1 VLGDDVIWLRLLFAV
16 VGLAVIL
23 YWLFITTE
31 GAYLGSGVVAKLY
44 DWSAKSYDRIKSED
58 PIDEAE
64 YLAAPLLEKMEVAS
78 APLLLDVATGTGRLP
93 LALLRQVDFCGHI
106 VGLDLAAKMLE
117 QAQCRLVWYRGRFDL
132 VRQNALTL
140 PFRDENFDVVTC
152 LEALEFMPDP
162 RRVVS
167 EMVRVLKPGGL
178 LLVTNRVGW
187 ESHLFPG
194 RHCSRGRLEALL
206 TTFPLRDIQANR
218 WQVYYDQVWARKE
231 G

>member
-1 VLGDDVIWLRLLFAV
+1 MIWWWLLLIP
-16 VGLAVIL
+16 GLALVL

-44 DWSAKSYDRIKSED
+44 DWSAKSYDRIKDED

-64 YLAAPLLEKMEVAS
+64 YLALPLLEKIENVP
-78 APLLLDVATGTGRLP
+78 APLVLDVATGTGRLP
-93 LALLRQVDFCGHI
+93 LALLRQLDFRGHI
-106 VGLDLAAKMLE
+106 VGLDLAARMLE
-117 QAQCRLVWYRGRFDL
+117 QAQRRLTWYRDRLDL
-132 VRQNALTL
+132 VRQDALTL
-140 PFRDENFDVVTC
+140 PFRDQCFDVVTC

-162 RRVVS
+162 RRVIA

-178 LLVTNRVGW
+178 LLVTNRVGV

-194 RHCSRGRLEALL
+194 RHCSRGRLESLL
-206 TTFPLRDIQANR
+206 AAFPLRGIQTNR
-218 WQVYYDQVWARKE
+218 WRVYYDQVWARKE